1 MADAENIAS
10 KQKQISISEFFE
22 KNKHFLGFDTL
33 QRAVIT
39 AVKEAVDNSL
49 DACEEARI
57 LPTIKVEINKLK
69 GDKLE
74 LICQDNGPGIPRNSV
89 ENVFGKF
96 LLGSRFHA
104 IRQTRG
110 QQGIGITGVV
120 MYSQLTTGSKTHV
133 ISKIKSDSSAVH
145 VDLGLDTRKNKAT
158 KSNEIRDVWFED
170 GEEVVSGLKIKTV
183 MKAKYQR
190 GRQSVH
196 QYLRMTSIVNPHATI
211 QLIVR
216 DSDGE
221 IIDQGHWIRTTEK
234 LPRVVE
240 EIKPHPHGIHL
251 GQLQRMLKEADERKL
266 TSFLRHN
273 FSGVSMRAAKE
284 ILGKAELE
292 EGRTPVRIKAD
303 EAQAM
308 LDSFQEVKLL
318 APPTDCLSPIEEILI
333 KKGLSKAIDSRF
345 ASTVT
350 RKPAVSQGNP
360 FQIEVG
366 LVFGGDLAADGP
378 IEVLRFANRVPLM
391 YQQGGCLLTKA
402 LESVDWKRYGL
413 DHPGGKG
420 LPKGPAAVL
429 IHLASTNVQ
438 FTSEAK
444 EAVSDNEEVFEEI
457 RKAMLEVG
465 RGLKNHLKK
474 SKQRK
479 KAQEKFDLINII
491 LPEISRKSSEM
502 LGRDE
507 PDLSPVITRIM
518 NAVFL
523 EDEVSWDNDTK
534 QNVCSVTIYN
544 YTARARAYT
553 ILAKWPEGDGVRMVE
568 NPRGGRKETNGLWA
582 WRLDTL
588 NPGESAEIRFTVE
601 GLTKGD
607 WNETDIFFRG
617 NGDIIGANKI
627 DEKLLDE
634 MRKVEALAVAE
645 AEHAKPDDIG
655 SLERVLDRA
664 EPVVDF
670 QEVSNEDLT
679 EPTASVTEVI
689 PSEDEDWFGMRD
701 GGAE

>member
-74 LICQDNGPGIPRNSV
+74 LICQDNGPGIPRDSV

-216 DSDGE
+216 DADGE

-502 LGRDE
+502 LDREE

-523 EDEVSWDNDTK
+523 EDEVTWDNDTK

-553 ILAKWPEGDGVRMVE
+553 ILAKWPEAEGVKMAE

-645 AEHAKPDDIG
+645 AEHSKSDGIG
-655 SLERVLDRA
+655 SMERVLDRA
-664 EPVVDF
+664 EPVEDF
-670 QEVSNEDLT
+670 QENPSEDLT
-679 EPTASVTEVI
+679 EPVASIAEVI
-689 PSEDEDWFGMRD
+689 PAEDEDWFGMRD